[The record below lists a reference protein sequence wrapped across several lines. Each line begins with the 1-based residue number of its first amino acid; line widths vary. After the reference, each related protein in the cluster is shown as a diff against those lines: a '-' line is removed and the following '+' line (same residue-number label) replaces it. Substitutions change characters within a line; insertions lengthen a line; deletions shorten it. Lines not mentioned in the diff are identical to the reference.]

1 LLLTR
6 HKDEPKKEGKR
17 ETRAETEDTAWIA
30 GSRDGSIPAEFSQ
43 AVKGIG
49 IRDRRDEEQIF
60 FGYPTYLVHL
70 DAKEHQARS
79 RKYTVLLRVTIHLN
93 ISISLWQLQ

>member
-17 ETRAETEDTAWIA
+17 ETRAETEDT
-30 GSRDGSIPAEFSQ
+30 